1 MGVESKIK
9 KMAKDIDAFV
19 LEALK
24 EVLNE
29 EVENIKYLI
38 MDGFNLLSAMVTNPD
53 SKTDPILYSRKFEDR
68 IENFNYIEVGENS
81 VKIHTPDME
90 NFDFSE
96 LEIVEQ
102 ILEGT
107 VGVFVEISQE
117 NMEKITGKTV
127 VNNKPVDP
135 SVPKKDRIYLERY
148 TPKVRQ
154 KEKEVLEKKLVRF
167 PFSNT
172 PPLYGRVFGPAEEYV
187 SDNIEFWSDEAL
199 RKGRSKMLDYY
210 KGVR

>member
-53 SKTDPILYSRKFEDR
+53 SKTDPILYRRKFEDR

-117 NMEKITGKTV
+117 DMEKITGKTV

>member
-53 SKTDPILYSRKFEDR
+53 SKTDPILYRRKFEDR

-117 NMEKITGKTV
+117 DMEKITGKTV

-187 SDNIEFWSDEAL
+187 NDNIEFWSDEAL